1 MTETEIDGSRLLIV
15 DDDALMR
22 SMASRTLSH
31 AGFSVSEA
39 DGGAPAL
46 ALFGQARFD
55 LVLLDVMMPD
65 MDGYQVCRHVRAL
78 PHGERIPIIMLTG
91 LNDTQSIELAYQAGA
106 TDFITKPINWT
117 LLTHRIRY
125 ALRASLAAESAIRS
139 RDRLERAQ
147 RIANMGSWEIAG
159 ETNSFVC
166 SPELARLF
174 GAPVEVMGCAS
185 PQAFLDRVSDTDRAT
200 VKAMREAAE
209 REGVPYQLTF
219 KVTRFDGTVRT
230 VHEQASPLRD
240 SAGRQIA
247 VEGITQDITDQVE
260 TEKRISRLARYDTLT
275 GLPNREFFVKLAA
288 KSLERSLSVNST
300 CALVYLDVDRF
311 KSVNDAIGQQ
321 KANGVLVK
329 LAERLT
335 ASARAF
341 ESQFAGRMASES
353 VLARVGPNTFALL
366 LTDIGDEQRAGA
378 VTDQL
383 LQSVSMPFTSDGSEL
398 VLTASAG
405 IALFPRDSG
414 NNLDLAR
421 CAEQALHAAKAQGR
435 AQRRFFNETMNESAS
450 QRLAQES
457 ELRRAI
463 ADGQLRVHYQAKVDA
478 RNGKMAGAEALV
490 RWQHPTRGLV
500 SPAQFIA
507 LAEESGQILA
517 LTECVLETVCSDLAR
532 WRDAGQAV
540 VPVSVNLA
548 SPSFSSDA
556 LPGQLTDLVQR
567 HGLTSAALVL
577 EVTESILMAD
587 VERVVMRLEALRTLG
602 FSMSLDDFGTGYSSL
617 SYLKR
622 FPIDELKIDRTFVT
636 DAWRGGRDGAIAA
649 SIIALGREFGL
660 RVVAEGVE
668 TREQADHLIKM
679 GCIYQQGFL
688 FARPM
693 AADDFAR
700 LLDKSPLS
708 LDIADGTTVH

>member
-1 MTETEIDGSRLLIV
+1 MTETEVDGSRLLIV

-22 SMASRTLSH
+22 SMACRTLSH

-39 DGGAPAL
+39 DGGAQAL
-46 ALFGQARFD
+46 ALFDLTRFD

-65 MDGYQVCRHVRAL
+65 MDGYQVCHEIRRL
-78 PHGERIPIIMLTG
+78 PDGNRIPIIMLTG

-106 TDFITKPINWT
+106 TDFIAKPINWT
-117 LLTHRIRY
+117 LLTHRVRY

-159 ETNSFVC
+159 DNNSFVC

-174 GAPVEVMGCAS
+174 GAPVEVMGCSS
-185 PQAFLDRVSDTDRAT
+185 PQAFLDRVTDTDRAT

-219 KVTRFDGTVRT
+219 KVTRFDGAVRT
-230 VHEQASPLRD
+230 VHEQANPVRD

-260 TEKRISRLARYDTLT
+260 TEKRISRLARYDALT
-275 GLPNREFFVKLAA
+275 GLPNREFFGKLAA
-288 KSLERSLSVNST
+288 KSLERARSASNT

-311 KSVNDAIGQQ
+311 KSVNDAVGQQ
-321 KANGVLVK
+321 RANGVLVT

-335 ASARAF
+335 ASVRDI
-341 ESQFAGRMASES
+341 EPKFAGHMASES

-366 LTDIGDEQRAGA
+366 LIDIGDEQHAGA

-383 LQSVSMPFTSDGSEL
+383 LQSVSMPLAIDGSEL

-405 IALFPRDSG
+405 IALYPRDSG
-414 NNLDLAR
+414 NNHDLAR
-421 CAEQALHAAKAQGR
+421 CAEQALHAAKSQGR
-435 AQRRFFNETMNESAS
+435 AQRRFFDEAMNEYAS
-450 QRLAQES
+450 IRLAKES

-463 ADGQLRVHYQAKVDA
+463 ADRQLRVHYQAKVDA
-478 RNGKMAGAEALV
+478 RSGTMVGAEALV

-500 SPAQFIA
+500 PPGDFIA

-517 LTECVLETVCSDLAR
+517 LTACVLETVCSDLAR
-532 WRDAGQAV
+532 WRNAGQTV

-556 LPGQLTDLVQR
+556 LPAQLTDLVQR
-567 HGLTSAALVL
+567 HGLTPAALVL

-587 VERVVMRLEALRTLG
+587 IDRVVVRLEGLRALG
-602 FSMSLDDFGTGYSSL
+602 FSVSLDDFGTGYSSL

-668 TREQADHLIKM
+668 TPEQAQHMVKM
-679 GCIYQQGFL
+679 GCVYQQGFL
-688 FARPM
+688 FSRPVP
-693 AADDFAR
+693 ADEFAR
-700 LLDKSPLS
+700 LLDKTS
-708 LDIADGTTVH
+708 LRDDDA

>member
-1 MTETEIDGSRLLIV
+1 MMETEIDGSRLLIV

-31 AGFSVSEA
+31 AGFAVTEA
-39 DGGAPAL
+39 EGGAQAL
-46 ALFGQARFD
+46 VLFEQTRFD
-55 LVLLDVMMPD
+55 LVLLDVMMPEV
-65 MDGYQVCRHVRAL
+65 DGYQVCRHVRGL

-106 TDFITKPINWT
+106 TDFIGKPINWT

-125 ALRASLAAESAIRS
+125 ALRASMAAESAIRS

-159 ETNSFVC
+159 DNQGFVC

-185 PQAFLDRVSDTDRAT
+185 PQAFLDRVSDTDRAA
-200 VKAMREAAE
+200 VQAVREAAE
-209 REGVPYQLTF
+209 KKGVPYQLTF
-219 KVTRFDGTVRT
+219 KVTRFDGSVRT
-230 VHEQASPLRD
+230 VHEQAGPLRD
-240 SAGRQIA
+240 RAGRQIA

-260 TEKRISRLARYDTLT
+260 TEQRISRLAHYDALT
-275 GLPNREFFVKLAA
+275 GLPNREFFDKLTA
-288 KSLERSLSVNST
+288 KSLERSRSVGST
-300 CALVYLDVDRF
+300 CALVYLDIDRF
-311 KSVNDAIGQQ
+311 KSVNDAMGQQ
-321 KANGVLVK
+321 KADRVLVT
-329 LAERLT
+329 LAERLST
-335 ASARAF
+335 SVRAL
-341 ESQFAGRMASES
+341 EPHISGRMVSGW

-366 LTDIGDEQRAGA
+366 LVAIGDERQAGA

-383 LQSVSMPFTSDGSEL
+383 LQSVTVPLDAEGGEL

-414 NNLDLAR
+414 DSLALAR
-421 CAEQALHAAKAQGR
+421 CAEQALHAAKSQGR
-435 AQRRFFNETMNESAS
+435 AQRRFFNEAMNEYAS
-450 QRLAQES
+450 IRLAQES

-478 RNGKMAGAEALV
+478 RSGKVIGAEALV
-490 RWQHPTRGLV
+490 RWQHPTQGLV
-500 SPAQFIA
+500 PPGQFIA

-517 LTECVLETVCSDLAR
+517 LTECVLETVCSDLAH
-532 WRDAGQAV
+532 WKDAGHAV

-556 LPGQLTDLVQR
+556 LPAQLTYLVQR
-567 HGLTSAALVL
+567 HGLTPGALVL
-577 EVTESILMAD
+577 EVTESILMAEID
-587 VERVVMRLEALRTLG
+587 RVVVRLEDLRALG
-602 FSMSLDDFGTGYSSL
+602 FSVSLDDFGTGYSSL

-668 TREQADHLIKM
+668 TREQSEYLIKM
-679 GCIYQQGFL
+679 GCIYQQGYL
-688 FARPM
+688 FARPI

-700 LLDKSPLS
+700 LLGNPALSP
-708 LDIADGTTVH
+708 APA

>member
-39 DGGAPAL
+39 DGGAQAL
-46 ALFGQARFD
+46 ALFDLTRFD

-65 MDGYQVCRHVRAL
+65 MDGYQVCREIRRL
-78 PHGERIPIIMLTG
+78 PDGDRIPIIMLTG

-106 TDFITKPINWT
+106 TDFIAKPINWT
-117 LLTHRIRY
+117 LLTHRVRY

-159 ETNSFVC
+159 DNNSFVC

-185 PQAFLDRVSDTDRAT
+185 PQAFLDRVTDTDRAT

-219 KVTRFDGTVRT
+219 KVTRFDGAVRT
-230 VHEQASPLRD
+230 VHEQANPVRD

-260 TEKRISRLARYDTLT
+260 TEKRISRLARYDALT
-275 GLPNREFFVKLAA
+275 GLPNREFFGKLAA
-288 KSLERSLSVNST
+288 KSLERARSASNT

-311 KSVNDAIGQQ
+311 KSVNDAVGQQ
-321 KANGVLVK
+321 RANGVLVT

-335 ASARAF
+335 ASVRDI
-341 ESQFAGRMASES
+341 EPKFAGHMASES

-366 LTDIGDEQRAGA
+366 LIDIGDEQHAGA

-383 LQSVSMPFTSDGSEL
+383 LQSVSMPLAIDGSEL

-405 IALFPRDSG
+405 IALYPRDSG
-414 NNLDLAR
+414 NNHDLAR
-421 CAEQALHAAKAQGR
+421 CAEQALHAAKSQGR
-435 AQRRFFNETMNESAS
+435 AQRRFFDEAMNEYAS
-450 QRLAQES
+450 IRLAQES

-463 ADGQLRVHYQAKVDA
+463 ADRQLRVHYQAKVDA
-478 RNGKMAGAEALV
+478 RSGTMVGAEALV

-500 SPAQFIA
+500 PPGDFIA

-517 LTECVLETVCSDLAR
+517 LTACVLETVCSDLAR
-532 WRDAGQAV
+532 WRNAGQTV

-556 LPGQLTDLVQR
+556 LPAQLTDMVQR
-567 HGLTSAALVL
+567 HGLTPAALVL

-587 VERVVMRLEALRTLG
+587 IDRVVVRLEGLRALG
-602 FSMSLDDFGTGYSSL
+602 FSVSLDDFGTGYSSL

-668 TREQADHLIKM
+668 TPEQAQHMVKM
-679 GCIYQQGFL
+679 GCVYQQGFL
-688 FARPM
+688 FSRPVP
-693 AADDFAR
+693 ADEFAR
-700 LLDKSPLS
+700 LLDKTS
-708 LDIADGTTVH
+708 LRDDDA